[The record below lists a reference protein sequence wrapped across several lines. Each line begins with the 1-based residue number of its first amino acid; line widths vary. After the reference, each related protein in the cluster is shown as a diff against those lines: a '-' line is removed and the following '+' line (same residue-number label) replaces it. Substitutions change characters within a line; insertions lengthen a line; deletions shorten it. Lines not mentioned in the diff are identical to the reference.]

1 MKRVIRYLKR
11 LKLNRSIIKPYLI
24 VLVFLLLFSFTFKQ
38 TKRIESKAELGKKLF
53 FDSRLSKN
61 NKISCASCHKPEF
74 AFADTSAVSIGVYG
88 RAGKRNSPSVM
99 NMSSREVFFYDGR
112 AKTLEEQATFPIQD
126 HNEMDILLDEA
137 FLKVINDKLYQTL
150 FKKIYNQSPNRANI
164 LNAIAEFER
173 TLETTSP
180 FDKYMAGD
188 ENAISASAK
197 RGHQLFLDPKNKC
210 FECHFSP
217 DFTGDEFRNIGLLDG
232 EKYRDSGRY
241 YITKDLADIG
251 KFKVPGLRNVAVT
264 GPYMHDGSMK
274 TLKEVISYYKDI
286 YKTVSLPINEDSLV
300 KTKLNL
306 TETDVTDIENF
317 LISLT
322 DPQFNHLL
330 HGKNSH
336 HRRGKP
342 VSTSKKKIRY

>member
-1 MKRVIRYLKR
+1 MIRI
-11 LKLNRSIIKPYLI
+11 S
-24 VLVFLLLFSFTFKQ
+24 FLFFVASLLFSLSSKTRVE
-38 TKRIESKAELGKKLF
+38 TKADLGKKLF
-53 FDSRLSKN
+53 FDTRLSKN

-74 AFADTSAVSIGVYG
+74 AFADTSAVSLGVYG

-99 NMSSREVFFYDGR
+99 NMNSREVFFYDGR

-126 HNEMDILLDEA
+126 HNEMDILLDNA
-137 FLKVINDKLYQTL
+137 FERIINDKIYQGL
-150 FKKIYNQSPNRANI
+150 FRKVYKENPSRVNI

-180 FDKYMAGD
+180 FDKYMGGD

-217 DFTGDEFRNIGLLDG
+217 DFTGDEFRNIGLFDG
-232 EKYRDSGRY
+232 KRYNDSGRFQ
-241 YITKDLADIG
+241 ITNDPSDLG

-274 TLKEVISYYKDI
+274 TLNEVTQYYNDI
-286 YKTVSLPINEDSLV
+286 YSIVSNPINEDSLV
-300 KTKLNL
+300 KQKLNL
-306 TETDVTDIENF
+306 TETDMLDIENF

-336 HRRGKP
+336 HRRGKSL
-342 VSTSKKKIRY
+342 STSKKKVR

>member
-1 MKRVIRYLKR
+1 MRRVV
-11 LKLNRSIIKPYLI
+11 LI
-24 VLVFLLLFSFTFKQ
+24 FFSAIGLFSLSPNLK
-38 TKRIESKAELGKKLF
+38 IESKADLGKKLF
-53 FDSRLSKN
+53 FDTRLSKN
-61 NKISCASCHKPEF
+61 NKISCATCHKPEF
-74 AFADTSAVSIGVYG
+74 AFADTSPVSIGVFG
-88 RAGKRNSPSVM
+88 RSGKRNSPSVM

-126 HNEMDILLDEA
+126 HNEMDILVDEA
-137 FLKVINDKLYQTL
+137 FVKIMKDKVYQAQ
-150 FKKIYNQSPNRANI
+150 FKKIYNQAPNRENI

-188 ENAISASAK
+188 EHAISSSAK

-217 DFTGDEFRNIGLLDG
+217 DFTGDEFKNVGLFDG
-232 EKYRDSGRY
+232 IKYKDSGRY
-241 YITKDLADIG
+241 HITKDPSDLG

-274 TLKEVISYYKDI
+274 TLKEVIRYYNDI
-286 YKTVSLPINEDSLV
+286 YTTVSHPINEDSLV
-300 KTKLNL
+300 KQKLNL

-330 HGKNSH
+330 HGKNSYN
-336 HRRGKP
+336 RRGKS
-342 VSTSKKKIRY
+342 VSTSKKKIR